1 MTSMSFSERQHIS
14 NITLTSTKL
23 TKLTTILLI
32 TYYFQ
37 LLSYWVAVQ
46 MLIVITGS
54 TKINLLYFPDSI
66 VIASLE
72 GLTVCLPVTNECSI

>member
-1 MTSMSFSERQHIS
+1 MASMNFSEQQDTP

-37 LLSYWVAVQ
+37 SLSHWDAVQ
-46 MLIVITGS
+46 MLIVIQFQTLFNEINML
-54 TKINLLYFPDSI
+54 TKNY
-66 VIASLE
+66 
-72 GLTVCLPVTNECSI
+72 N